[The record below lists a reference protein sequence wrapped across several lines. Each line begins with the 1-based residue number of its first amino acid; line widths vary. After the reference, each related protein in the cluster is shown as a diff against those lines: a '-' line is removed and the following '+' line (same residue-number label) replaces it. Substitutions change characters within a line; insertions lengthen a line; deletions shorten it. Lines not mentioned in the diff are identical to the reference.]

1 MLECGSGGVS
11 VRMRLMLA
19 AAVFA
24 AAVLAVGCAEAD
36 SAFDEDDNEETLG
49 TDLTAS
55 GYRSGC
61 KAPIRTGR
69 YALLGDVV
77 TPGGVLARGYVV
89 VDAEQIAEVRP
100 AWMGAPVGV
109 LVRDVDGLIFP
120 GLIDGHNHVEY
131 NHIPLADLGKR
142 YANRD
147 QWPNAVKYQRL
158 VKDPK
163 NAVTAAGLKCQA
175 LKHGEARALV
185 GGTTAIQGTPE
196 TACVRPLVRNLEQTN
211 FCQDRVKQNVL
222 GIDGFDRAYGGSPSV
237 ADQIKTEIAANKLD
251 TFVVHAGE
259 GIDEH
264 ERAEWPMLQDL
275 GLATPALV
283 MIHATA
289 FGPAEMQQAAS
300 AGTSIVWSPLSNL
313 LLYGKTTDIPAALDA
328 GVRVSLGSDWSPS
341 GSANVLGELKV
352 ADHVNRKLWNGRITD
367 AQLVDM
373 VTINAAR
380 TYHLDHRIGSIV
392 PGKVADL
399 VVVRKRAGV
408 SAYRSLIDAEPADVL
423 LVTISGDPLF
433 GVPAT
438 MDALGKAGDYEV
450 IDACGVPR
458 AIDVTVTANDVPRG
472 SESLASIETALVAV
486 NPRLTPVIDCTND
499 EALKAYAGTAL
510 ADAPSFPAIP

>member
-1 MLECGSGGVS
+1 MLLATV
-11 VRMRLMLA
+11 LLA
-19 AAVFA
+19 A
-24 AAVLAVGCAEAD
+24 GCAEAG

-49 TDLTAS
+49 TELSAS

-61 KAPIRTGR
+61 NAPIRTGR

-77 TPGGVLARGYVV
+77 TPTGVLPRGYVV

-100 AWMGAPVGV
+100 SWMGAPLGV
-109 LVRDVDGLIFP
+109 PVRDVEGLIFP

-142 YANRD
+142 YTNRD

-211 FCQDRVKQNVL
+211 FCQDRIKQNVL
-222 GIDGFDRAYGGSPSV
+222 GIDGFDRAYGGKPSV
-237 ADQIKTEIAANKLD
+237 ADQVKAELAANKLD

-264 ERAEWPMLQDL
+264 VRAEWPMLQEL
-275 GLATPALV
+275 GLASPALV

-289 FGPAEMQQAAS
+289 FGPAEMQHAA
-300 AGTSIVWSPLSNL
+300 AAHASIVWSPLSNL
-313 LLYGKTTDIPAALDA
+313 LLYGSTTNVPAALDA
-328 GVRVSLGSDWSPS
+328 GVLVSLGSDWSPS

-352 ADHVNRKLWNGRITD
+352 ADRVNRRLWNGRITD

-380 TYHLDHRIGSIV
+380 AYHLDHRIGSIV
-392 PGKVADL
+392 PGKAADL
-399 VVVRKRAGV
+399 LVVRKRDGV
-408 SAYRSLIDAEPADVL
+408 SAYRSLIDAQPADVL

-433 GVPAT
+433 GVAAT
-438 MDALGKAGDYEV
+438 MDALGKSGDYEV
-450 IDACGVPR
+450 IDACGAPR
-458 AIDVTVTANDVPRG
+458 AIDVTVTAKDVPRG
-472 SESLASIETALVAV
+472 SESLSSIESSLAAV

-499 EALKAYAGTAL
+499 EALKAYAGTVL
-510 ADAPSFPAIP
+510 ADPFSFPAIP